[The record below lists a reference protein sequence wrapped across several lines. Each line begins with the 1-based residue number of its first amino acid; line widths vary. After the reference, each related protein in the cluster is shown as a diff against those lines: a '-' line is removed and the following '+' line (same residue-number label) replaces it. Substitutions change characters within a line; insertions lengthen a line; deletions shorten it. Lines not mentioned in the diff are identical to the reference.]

1 MNMVYYITLV
11 SSFLK
16 LKAHS
21 VKDLFWLLARSR
33 LILQFNIG
41 IKLLF
46 SVYVVV
52 LLVVSLLVT

>member
-1 MNMVYYITLV
+1 MVYYITLEY
-11 SSFLK
+11 
-16 LKAHS
+16 KAYS

-46 SVYVVV
+46 SIYVAV